1 MRCGSELERT
11 SRLPCGRTTPLSRD
25 QPVRSRRVSES
36 TARMLGESRVK
47 IRHRIA
53 VRVVVLMTA
62 LIVLTYA
69 EKNRAQVAGQSAAS
83 LDVQVPFAPT
93 PVRINGQA
101 CIAYE
106 LRITNYRAVDL
117 SLTRIDV

>member
-1 MRCGSELERT
+1 MRAD
-11 SRLPCGRTTPLSRD
+11 TPLSRD

-53 VRVVVLMTA
+53 VRVVLMTA
-62 LIVLTYA
+62 LIVLMYA

-117 SLTRIDV
+117 SLTR